1 MKRHCVKEEKN
12 LVGSLEA
19 SWAGALQTFGGVKGY
34 GLLKSRVFASAS
46 LVL

>member
-1 MKRHCVKEEKN
+1 MKEAKN
-12 LVGSLEA
+12 LVGRLEGRKI
-19 SWAGALQTFGGVKGY
+19 GALQGLGRVKGY